1 MKYIED
7 NMDKGLADLVNQ
19 LGNGLSRGL
28 KQGLVNGVGHNRYTL
43 NIDGLSAEVSILQ
56 VEGNEQL
63 NQPWHY
69 TITFTSSDKQLSVES
84 FLNQNA
90 RLSFNPANSG
100 SLSDFATQGLNAL
113 NSLTSANPL
122 DALKHSEPLKQL
134 DKLKQSNPL
143 DSLNSLTQFNPL
155 NPLNS
160 LLSQGGSRTLYGVV
174 TQFSQLSVSNDEA
187 RYQVVLSSQ
196 LAKLALSHN
205 CAIFQNQSV
214 ISVVEE
220 VLRGHGYTGIDYR
233 LALKEQY
240 PEREF
245 ITQWQESDLEF
256 IQRLLADVGV
266 YFRFETHGE
275 HNCDVMVISDYEQG
289 YQQVADIVYK
299 QPSGTLD
306 NGVESV
312 WDITLHSQM
321 VESSVQVQDYNYR
334 DAEANLLGN
343 VNSQQ
348 KDNTTYGTD
357 YRYDE
362 HYKGLNS
369 NSNGSNTNNNDINN
383 HNSNDD
389 ENSGDIDT
397 DDSQGS
403 NGNSN
408 NNDNNSDNTNGS
420 NSNNNS
426 SDIDRNQANTGN
438 GVESGEW
445 YARIRHEHAIS
456 RQIVIRGKSNQANLA
471 PGQHIRI
478 KGSAI
483 AGIDEGVMIL
493 TVQGQGN
500 RSEAYE
506 LSFTAIPYQPLK
518 PYRPE
523 PIPFPTIDGTLPA
536 RVTSPNN
543 DTYGYIDT
551 QGRYR
556 VKFNFDL
563 KEWRNG
569 EESLWLRL
577 AKPYAGSTYGFHFP
591 LIDGTEVAVAFTN
604 GNPDRPYIAHAMHD
618 SQHPDHVT
626 AINKH
631 RNVIRTPANNKLRMD
646 DKRGQEHIKLATE
659 YGKTQLNIG
668 HLVDQ
673 NKEQRGEGFELRTD
687 EWGAIAANKG
697 LYLTSQT
704 EPKAQGKQLDMQG
717 AITQLENALSIAKA
731 LQNAAT
737 ASEAHGADTDSQ
749 EQLKA
754 TLTQLAQ
761 SGILAYAQEG
771 IALTSPENIQ
781 LSTSNSVSMTSENQ
795 TDINALKNITVS
807 SGESIGLFAHKSG
820 MKVFANQG
828 DVEVQAQNANLNM
841 AAKQDIKIDSVDGKL
856 TVTASEDLKLM
867 CGGSYIKISSA
878 GIELG
883 TADNVY
889 IKSNALQKM
898 GPATKNILEMLL
910 PKAIPNEFSSSKT
923 YSLKYLMVNDEDQ
936 PYKNTKYLA
945 FMEDGSVKQG
955 QTDDKGYTERFY
967 TKKEEKIAIRLLISK
982 TSNGEF
988 IN

>member
-1 MKYIED
+1 T
-7 NMDKGLADLVNQ
+7 NLVNQ
-19 LGNGLSRGL
+19 LGNGLS
-28 KQGLVNGVGHNRYTL
+28 QGLRQGLINGVSHNRYTL
-43 NIDGLSAEVSILQ
+43 NIDGLPAEVSVLQ

-69 TITFTSSDKQLSVES
+69 AITFTCSDKQLSVES
-84 FLNQNA
+84 FLNKNA
-90 RLSFNPANSG
+90 HLSFNPANSG

-160 LLSQGGSRTLYGVV
+160 LLSQGGSRTLYGVI

-196 LAKLALSHN
+196 LAKLSLSHN

-306 NGVESV
+306 NCVESV

-334 DAEANLLGN
+334 DAQANLLGE

-369 NSNGSNTNNNDINN
+369 NG
-383 HNSNDD
+383 DD
-389 ENSGDIDT
+389 DNENSGDIDT
-397 DDSQGS
+397 DDGQSS

-408 NNDNNSDNTNGS
+408 DNDNNSDKTNTN
-420 NSNNNS
+420 NNNNNS
-426 SDIDRNQANTGN
+426 SDTNRNQANTSN

-478 KGSAI
+478 KGS
-483 AGIDEGVMIL
+483 
-493 TVQGQGN
+493 
-500 RSEAYE
+500 
-506 LSFTAIPYQPLK
+506 
-518 PYRPE
+518 
-523 PIPFPTIDGTLPA
+523 
-536 RVTSPNN
+536 
-543 DTYGYIDT
+543 
-551 QGRYR
+551 
-556 VKFNFDL
+556 
-563 KEWRNG
+563 
-569 EESLWLRL
+569 
-577 AKPYAGSTYGFHFP
+577 
-591 LIDGTEVAVAFTN
+591 
-604 GNPDRPYIAHAMHD
+604 
-618 SQHPDHVT
+618 
-626 AINKH
+626 
-631 RNVIRTPANNKLRMD
+631 
-646 DKRGQEHIKLATE
+646 
-659 YGKTQLNIG
+659 
-668 HLVDQ
+668 
-673 NKEQRGEGFELRTD
+673 
-687 EWGAIAANKG
+687 
-697 LYLTSQT
+697 
-704 EPKAQGKQLDMQG
+704 
-717 AITQLENALSIAKA
+717 
-731 LQNAAT
+731 
-737 ASEAHGADTDSQ
+737 
-749 EQLKA
+749 
-754 TLTQLAQ
+754 
-761 SGILAYAQEG
+761 
-771 IALTSPENIQ
+771 
-781 LSTSNSVSMTSENQ
+781 
-795 TDINALKNITVS
+795 
-807 SGESIGLFAHKSG
+807 
-820 MKVFANQG
+820 
-828 DVEVQAQNANLNM
+828 
-841 AAKQDIKIDSVDGKL
+841 
-856 TVTASEDLKLM
+856 
-867 CGGSYIKISSA
+867 
-878 GIELG
+878 
-883 TADNVY
+883 
-889 IKSNALQKM
+889 
-898 GPATKNILEMLL
+898 TK
-910 PKAIPNEFSSSKT
+910 
-923 YSLKYLMVNDEDQ
+923 
-936 PYKNTKYLA
+936 
-945 FMEDGSVKQG
+945 
-955 QTDDKGYTERFY
+955 
-967 TKKEEKIAIRLLISK
+967 
-982 TSNGEF
+982 
-988 IN
+988 

>member
-7 NMDKGLADLVNQ
+7 SMDKGLTNLVNQ

-90 RLSFNPANSG
+90 RLSFNPANSS

-122 DALKHSEPLKQL
+122 DA
-134 DKLKQSNPL
+134 LKQSNPL

-160 LLSQGGSRTLYGVV
+160 LLSQGGSRTLYGVI

-334 DAEANLLGN
+334 DAQANLLGE

-369 NSNGSNTNNNDINN
+369 NGSNVNNNDINN
-383 HNSNDD
+383 HNSNNDD
-389 ENSGDIDT
+389 DIDSDTNNHDGNRDDIDT
-397 DDSQGS
+397 DDGQSS

-408 NNDNNSDNTNGS
+408 DNDNNSDNTN

-426 SDIDRNQANTGN
+426 SDINSNQANTSN

-626 AINKH
+626 TINKH

-737 ASEAHGADTDSQ
+737 SSEAHGADTDSQ

-761 SGILAYAQEG
+761 SGIIAYAQEG

-781 LSTSNSVSMTSENQ
+781 LSTSNSVSVTSENQ

-828 DVEVQAQNANLNM
+828 DVNVQAQNANLNM
-841 AAKQDIKIDSVDGKL
+841 AAKQDIKIDSVDGS
-856 TVTASEDLKLM
+856 VDLSAAKEITLM
-867 CGGSYIKISSA
+867 CGGSYVKISSA

>member
-1 MKYIED
+1 
-7 NMDKGLADLVNQ
+7 MDKGLTNLMEQ

-43 NIDGLSAEVSILQ
+43 NIDGLSAEVSVLQ

-69 TITFTSSDKQLSVES
+69 TITFTCSDKQLSVES

-122 DALKHSEPLKQL
+122 DSLKQTNPLKQL

-160 LLSQGGSRTLYGVV
+160 LLSQGGSRTLYGVI

-275 HNCDVMVISDYEQG
+275 HNCDVLVISDYEQG

-312 WDITLHSQM
+312 WDMTLHSQM
-321 VESSVQVQDYNYR
+321 VEASVQVQDYNYR
-334 DAEANLLGN
+334 DAQTNLLGE
-343 VNSQQ
+343 VNSQL

-369 NSNGSNTNNNDINN
+369 NGNGSNTNNNDINN
-383 HNSNDD
+383 HNSNND
-389 ENSGDIDT
+389 ENSSDIDT
-397 DDSQGS
+397 DGSQGS

-408 NNDNNSDNTNGS
+408 DNENNSVNTNSS

-426 SDIDRNQANTGN
+426 SDIDRNQANTSN
-438 GVESGEW
+438 SVESGEW

-456 RQIVIRGKSNQANLA
+456 RQIIIRGKSNQATLA

-478 KGSAI
+478 KGSTI

-500 RSEAYE
+500 RSDAYE

-618 SQHPDHVT
+618 SGHPDHVT
-626 AINKH
+626 TINKH

-761 SGILAYAQEG
+761 SGIIAYAQEG

-781 LSTSNSVSMTSENQ
+781 LSTSNSVSVTSENQ

-828 DVEVQAQNANLNM
+828 DVNVQAQNANLNM
-841 AAKQDIKIDSVDGKL
+841 AAKQDIKIDSVDGSVDWSATKEIIL
-856 TVTASEDLKLM
+856 I
-867 CGGSYIKISSA
+867 CGGSYVKISGA

-883 TADNVY
+883 TNNNVY
-889 IKSNALQKM
+889 LKCNAMKKM
-898 GPATKNILEMLL
+898 GPATQNRTITLK
-910 PKAIPNEFSSSKT
+910 SSE
-923 YSLKYLMVNDEDQ
+923 LN
-936 PYKNTKYLA
+936 
-945 FMEDGSVKQG
+945 VKHCAE
-955 QTDDKGYTERFY
+955 TD
-967 TKKEEKIAIRLLISK
+967 
-982 TSNGEF
+982 
-988 IN
+988 

>member
-1 MKYIED
+1 
-7 NMDKGLADLVNQ
+7 MDKGLTNLMEQ

-69 TITFTSSDKQLSVES
+69 TITFTCSDKQLSVES
-84 FLNQNA
+84 FLNKNA
-90 RLSFNPANSG
+90 HLSFNPANSG

-134 DKLKQSNPL
+134 DKLKQSNPI

-160 LLSQGGSRTLYGVV
+160 LLSQGSSRTLYGVI

-275 HNCDVMVISDYEQG
+275 HNCDVLVISDYEQG

-306 NGVESV
+306 NSVESV

-334 DAEANLLGN
+334 DAEANLLGE

-369 NSNGSNTNNNDINN
+369 NGNGSNTNNNDINN
-383 HNSNDD
+383 HNSNND

-397 DDSQGS
+397 DGSQGS

-408 NNDNNSDNTNGS
+408 DNENNSVNTNSS

-426 SDIDRNQANTGN
+426 SDINRNQANTSN
-438 GVESGEW
+438 GVESGVW

-478 KGSAI
+478 KGSTI

-500 RSEAYE
+500 RSDAYE

-618 SQHPDHVT
+618 SGHPDHVT
-626 AINKH
+626 TINKH

-761 SGILAYAQEG
+761 SGIIAYAQEG

-781 LSTSNSVSMTSENQ
+781 LSTSNSVSVTSENQ

-856 TVTASEDLKLM
+856 TVTASEELKLM
-867 CGGSYIKISSA
+867 CGGSYINLSSA

-883 TADNVY
+883 TVDNVY
-889 IKSNALQKM
+889 IKSSALQKM
-898 GPATKNILEMLL
+898 GPSTLDNEKRSFTKNMLEV
-910 PKAIPNEFSSSKT
+910 AIVRLINSHYVNFS
-923 YSLKYLMVNDEDQ
+923 
-936 PYKNTKYLA
+936 
-945 FMEDGSVKQG
+945 G
-955 QTDDKGYTERFY
+955 
-967 TKKEEKIAIRLLISK
+967 
-982 TSNGEF
+982 
-988 IN
+988 

>member
-7 NMDKGLADLVNQ
+7 NIDKGLTNLMDQ
-19 LGNGLSRGL
+19 LGNGLSQGL
-28 KQGLVNGVGHNRYTL
+28 RQGLVNGAGHNRYTL
-43 NIDGLSAEVSILQ
+43 NIDGLPAEVSVLQ

-122 DALKHSEPLKQL
+122 DALKQSEPLKQL

-160 LLSQGGSRTLYGVV
+160 LLSQGGSRTLYGVI

-362 HYKGLNS
+362 HYKGLNT
-369 NSNGSNTNNNDINN
+369 NG
-383 HNSNDD
+383 NDD

-397 DDSQGS
+397 DASQGS
-403 NGNSN
+403 NSN
-408 NNDNNSDNTNGS
+408 INDNSSDNSG
-420 NSNNNS
+420 NNNS

-456 RQIVIRGKSNQANLA
+456 RQIVWI
-471 PGQHIRI
+471 
-478 KGSAI
+478 
-483 AGIDEGVMIL
+483 
-493 TVQGQGN
+493 
-500 RSEAYE
+500 
-506 LSFTAIPYQPLK
+506 
-518 PYRPE
+518 
-523 PIPFPTIDGTLPA
+523 
-536 RVTSPNN
+536 
-543 DTYGYIDT
+543 
-551 QGRYR
+551 
-556 VKFNFDL
+556 
-563 KEWRNG
+563 
-569 EESLWLRL
+569 
-577 AKPYAGSTYGFHFP
+577 
-591 LIDGTEVAVAFTN
+591 
-604 GNPDRPYIAHAMHD
+604 
-618 SQHPDHVT
+618 
-626 AINKH
+626 
-631 RNVIRTPANNKLRMD
+631 
-646 DKRGQEHIKLATE
+646 
-659 YGKTQLNIG
+659 
-668 HLVDQ
+668 
-673 NKEQRGEGFELRTD
+673 
-687 EWGAIAANKG
+687 
-697 LYLTSQT
+697 
-704 EPKAQGKQLDMQG
+704 
-717 AITQLENALSIAKA
+717 
-731 LQNAAT
+731 
-737 ASEAHGADTDSQ
+737 
-749 EQLKA
+749 
-754 TLTQLAQ
+754 
-761 SGILAYAQEG
+761 
-771 IALTSPENIQ
+771 
-781 LSTSNSVSMTSENQ
+781 
-795 TDINALKNITVS
+795 
-807 SGESIGLFAHKSG
+807 
-820 MKVFANQG
+820 
-828 DVEVQAQNANLNM
+828 
-841 AAKQDIKIDSVDGKL
+841 
-856 TVTASEDLKLM
+856 
-867 CGGSYIKISSA
+867 
-878 GIELG
+878 
-883 TADNVY
+883 
-889 IKSNALQKM
+889 
-898 GPATKNILEMLL
+898 
-910 PKAIPNEFSSSKT
+910 
-923 YSLKYLMVNDEDQ
+923 
-936 PYKNTKYLA
+936 
-945 FMEDGSVKQG
+945 
-955 QTDDKGYTERFY
+955 GYT
-967 TKKEEKIAIRLLISK
+967 
-982 TSNGEF
+982 N
-988 IN
+988 

>member
-1 MKYIED
+1 
-7 NMDKGLADLVNQ
+7 MDKGLANLVNQ

-28 KQGLVNGVGHNRYTL
+28 KNGLVNGAGHNRYTL
-43 NIDGLSAEVSILQ
+43 NMDGLLAEISILQ
-56 VEGNEQL
+56 VKGNEQL

-69 TITFTSSDKQLSVES
+69 TITFTSSNKHLLVES

-90 RLSFNPANSG
+90 RLSFNSTNSNH
-100 SLSDFATQGLNAL
+100 LSDIATKGLDAL

-122 DALKHSEPLKQL
+122 QALKHSEPLKQL
-134 DKLKQSNPL
+134 DKLKQSNPI

-160 LLSQGGSRTLYGVV
+160 LLSQGGSRTLYGVI

-312 WDITLHSQM
+312 WDMTLHSQM

-334 DAEANLLGN
+334 DAQANLQGE

-369 NSNGSNTNNNDINN
+369 NGNSNNGIDSDTNNNNDDA
-383 HNSNDD
+383 DD
-389 ENSGDIDT
+389 ENSGNIDT

-408 NNDNNSDNTNGS
+408 DNDNNSDNTN

-426 SDIDRNQANTGN
+426 SDINSNQANTGN

-445 YARIRHEHAIS
+445 YARIRHERAIS
-456 RQIVIRGKSNQANLA
+456 RQILIRGKSNQSNLA

-478 KGSAI
+478 KGSTI
-483 AGIDEGVMIL
+483 AGIDEGIMIL

-500 RSEAYE
+500 RSDAYE

-536 RVTSPNN
+536 RVTSPDN

-626 AINKH
+626 TINKH

-673 NKEQRGEGFELRTD
+673 NKTQRGEGFELRTD

-704 EPKAQGKQLDMQG
+704 EPKAQGKQLDMQA

-749 EQLKA
+749 EQLKT

-781 LSTSNSVSMTSENQ
+781 LSTSNSVSVTSENQ

-820 MKVFANQG
+820 MK
-828 DVEVQAQNANLNM
+828 
-841 AAKQDIKIDSVDGKL
+841 
-856 TVTASEDLKLM
+856 
-867 CGGSYIKISSA
+867 
-878 GIELG
+878 
-883 TADNVY
+883 
-889 IKSNALQKM
+889 
-898 GPATKNILEMLL
+898 
-910 PKAIPNEFSSSKT
+910 
-923 YSLKYLMVNDEDQ
+923 
-936 PYKNTKYLA
+936 
-945 FMEDGSVKQG
+945 
-955 QTDDKGYTERFY
+955 
-967 TKKEEKIAIRLLISK
+967 
-982 TSNGEF
+982 
-988 IN
+988 

>member
-1 MKYIED
+1 I
-7 NMDKGLADLVNQ
+7 
-19 LGNGLSRGL
+19 
-28 KQGLVNGVGHNRYTL
+28 
-43 NIDGLSAEVSILQ
+43 
-56 VEGNEQL
+56 EGNEQL

-69 TITFTSSDKQLSVES
+69 TITFTSSNKYLLVES

-90 RLSFNPANSG
+90 RLSFNSTNSNH
-100 SLSDFATQGLNAL
+100 LSDIATKGLDAL

-122 DALKHSEPLKQL
+122 QALKQSEPLKQL
-134 DKLKQSNPL
+134 DKFTQSNPL
-143 DSLNSLTQFNPL
+143 DSLNSLTQLNPL
-155 NPLNS
+155 NSLNS

-312 WDITLHSQM
+312 WDMTLHSQM
-321 VESSVQVQDYNYR
+321 VEASVTVQDYNYR
-334 DAEANLLGN
+334 DAQANLLGE

-369 NSNGSNTNNNDINN
+369 NGNSNNGIDSDTNN
-383 HNSNDD
+383 NDD

-408 NNDNNSDNTNGS
+408 DIDNNSDNTNGS

-426 SDIDRNQANTGN
+426 SDISTNSGNTSN

-445 YARIRHEHAIS
+445 YARIRHERAIS
-456 RQIVIRGKSNQANLA
+456 RQILIRGKSNQANLA

-483 AGIDEGVMIL
+483 AGIDEGIMIL

-500 RSEAYE
+500 RSDAYE

-536 RVTSPNN
+536 RVTSPDN

-569 EESLWLRL
+569 EESLWL
-577 AKPYAGSTYGFHFP
+577 
-591 LIDGTEVAVAFTN
+591 
-604 GNPDRPYIAHAMHD
+604 
-618 SQHPDHVT
+618 
-626 AINKH
+626 
-631 RNVIRTPANNKLRMD
+631 
-646 DKRGQEHIKLATE
+646 
-659 YGKTQLNIG
+659 
-668 HLVDQ
+668 
-673 NKEQRGEGFELRTD
+673 
-687 EWGAIAANKG
+687 
-697 LYLTSQT
+697 
-704 EPKAQGKQLDMQG
+704 
-717 AITQLENALSIAKA
+717 
-731 LQNAAT
+731 
-737 ASEAHGADTDSQ
+737 
-749 EQLKA
+749 
-754 TLTQLAQ
+754 
-761 SGILAYAQEG
+761 
-771 IALTSPENIQ
+771 
-781 LSTSNSVSMTSENQ
+781 
-795 TDINALKNITVS
+795 
-807 SGESIGLFAHKSG
+807 
-820 MKVFANQG
+820 
-828 DVEVQAQNANLNM
+828 
-841 AAKQDIKIDSVDGKL
+841 
-856 TVTASEDLKLM
+856 
-867 CGGSYIKISSA
+867 
-878 GIELG
+878 
-883 TADNVY
+883 
-889 IKSNALQKM
+889 
-898 GPATKNILEMLL
+898 
-910 PKAIPNEFSSSKT
+910 
-923 YSLKYLMVNDEDQ
+923 
-936 PYKNTKYLA
+936 
-945 FMEDGSVKQG
+945 
-955 QTDDKGYTERFY
+955 
-967 TKKEEKIAIRLLISK
+967 
-982 TSNGEF
+982 
-988 IN
+988 

>member
-1 MKYIED
+1 
-7 NMDKGLADLVNQ
+7 MDKGLTNLMDQ

-43 NIDGLSAEVSILQ
+43 NIDGLSAEVSVLQ

-90 RLSFNPANSG
+90 HLSFNPANSG
-100 SLSDFATQGLNAL
+100 SLSAFTSKGLNAL

-122 DALKHSEPLKQL
+122 DSLKQPNPLKQL

-160 LLSQGGSRTLYGVV
+160 LLSQGGSRTLYGVI

-275 HNCDVMVISDYEQG
+275 HNCDVLVISDYEQG

-306 NGVESV
+306 NSVESV

-334 DAEANLLGN
+334 DAEANLLGE

-369 NSNGSNTNNNDINN
+369 NGNGSNTNNNDINN

-389 ENSGDIDT
+389 ENSDDIDT
-397 DDSQGS
+397 DDGQSS

-408 NNDNNSDNTNGS
+408 DNDNNSDKTNTN
-420 NSNNNS
+420 NNNNNS
-426 SDIDRNQANTGN
+426 SDTNRNQANTSN
-438 GVESGEW
+438 GVESGVW

-478 KGSAI
+478 KGSTI
-483 AGIDEGVMIL
+483 AGI
-493 TVQGQGN
+493 
-500 RSEAYE
+500 
-506 LSFTAIPYQPLK
+506 
-518 PYRPE
+518 
-523 PIPFPTIDGTLPA
+523 
-536 RVTSPNN
+536 
-543 DTYGYIDT
+543 
-551 QGRYR
+551 
-556 VKFNFDL
+556 
-563 KEWRNG
+563 
-569 EESLWLRL
+569 
-577 AKPYAGSTYGFHFP
+577 
-591 LIDGTEVAVAFTN
+591 
-604 GNPDRPYIAHAMHD
+604 
-618 SQHPDHVT
+618 
-626 AINKH
+626 
-631 RNVIRTPANNKLRMD
+631 
-646 DKRGQEHIKLATE
+646 
-659 YGKTQLNIG
+659 
-668 HLVDQ
+668 
-673 NKEQRGEGFELRTD
+673 
-687 EWGAIAANKG
+687 
-697 LYLTSQT
+697 
-704 EPKAQGKQLDMQG
+704 
-717 AITQLENALSIAKA
+717 
-731 LQNAAT
+731 
-737 ASEAHGADTDSQ
+737 
-749 EQLKA
+749 
-754 TLTQLAQ
+754 
-761 SGILAYAQEG
+761 
-771 IALTSPENIQ
+771 
-781 LSTSNSVSMTSENQ
+781 
-795 TDINALKNITVS
+795 
-807 SGESIGLFAHKSG
+807 
-820 MKVFANQG
+820 
-828 DVEVQAQNANLNM
+828 
-841 AAKQDIKIDSVDGKL
+841 
-856 TVTASEDLKLM
+856 
-867 CGGSYIKISSA
+867 
-878 GIELG
+878 
-883 TADNVY
+883 
-889 IKSNALQKM
+889 
-898 GPATKNILEMLL
+898 
-910 PKAIPNEFSSSKT
+910 
-923 YSLKYLMVNDEDQ
+923 
-936 PYKNTKYLA
+936 
-945 FMEDGSVKQG
+945 
-955 QTDDKGYTERFY
+955 
-967 TKKEEKIAIRLLISK
+967 
-982 TSNGEF
+982 
-988 IN
+988 